1 MKQINIK
8 MTTDTQVSFTWIY
21 QSFGISNKIIAY
33 CFAYVKNK
41 DTNGIFYAG
50 VKYKGEYS
58 KLRQNRP
65 FLRNTAVK
73 RLIKKPIYCVYNPSK
88 DVISD
93 KKNRFNGFDY
103 ISKKDQKN
111 RKPKECISMGKFFIK
126 SGLGIYCDI
135 KNSDLKMLYNRDKS
149 NPYEIY
155 NSAMLTNKIENGHV
169 IHIKFGLILEGNGDI
184 LKSVNYRT
192 QGGYFSGK
200 NYEDLITL
208 RRNSNFFGQGKNR
221 YRLDDYENIPE
232 EYLLSLGI
240 NKKDHYEQP
249 RIEVKMD
256 NSYREMNIKYFK
268 AMLSN
273 KTRIH
278 IAFMKIDEWVNHLS
292 KTHKKDYSFTID
304 PNEDDIYCIGF
315 SIEDI
320 TKTNKKLG
328 PNGRRFMNKKIA
340 IDKMR
345 ERPHI
350 ISADFFKEMNIR
362 QLRMWFF
369 HRIPLLTENTNRL
382 HFEGNE
388 LHFEGSLMI
397 YETKKHSEYIMNYEL
412 TELRQQMGWFERL
425 IRNIFLI

>member
-1 MKQINIK
+1 
-8 MTTDTQVSFTWIY
+8 
-21 QSFGISNKIIAY
+21 
-33 CFAYVKNK
+33 
-41 DTNGIFYAG
+41 
-50 VKYKGEYS
+50 
-58 KLRQNRP
+58 
-65 FLRNTAVK
+65 
-73 RLIKKPIYCVYNPSK
+73 
-88 DVISD
+88 
-93 KKNRFNGFDY
+93 
-103 ISKKDQKN
+103 
-111 RKPKECISMGKFFIK
+111 
-126 SGLGIYCDI
+126 
-135 KNSDLKMLYNRDKS
+135 
-149 NPYEIY
+149 
-155 NSAMLTNKIENGHV
+155 
-169 IHIKFGLILEGNGDI
+169 
-184 LKSVNYRT
+184 
-192 QGGYFSGK
+192 
-200 NYEDLITL
+200 
-208 RRNSNFFGQGKNR
+208 
-221 YRLDDYENIPE
+221 
-232 EYLLSLGI
+232 
-240 NKKDHYEQP
+240 
-249 RIEVKMD
+249 
-256 NSYREMNIKYFK
+256 
-268 AMLSN
+268 
-273 KTRIH
+273 
-278 IAFMKIDEWVNHLS
+278 MKIDEWVNHLS

>member
-1 MKQINIK
+1 
-8 MTTDTQVSFTWIY
+8 MTTDTPVSFTWIY
-21 QSFGISNKIIAY
+21 QTVGKSKKIIAY

-41 DTNGIFYAG
+41 DTNGVFYAG
-50 VKYKGEYS
+50 VKYKGDGS

-73 RLIKKPIYCVYNPSK
+73 RLIKKPIYCVYNPVK

-93 KKNRFNGFDY
+93 KKNRFNGLDPKDP
-103 ISKKDQKN
+103 KKAP
-111 RKPKECISMGKFFIK
+111 RECISMGKFFIK

-135 KNSDLKMLYNRDKS
+135 KNSDLKMLYNRDKP

-155 NSAMLTNKIENGHV
+155 NSAILANKIENGH
-169 IHIKFGLILEGNGDI
+169 IIYIKFGFILEENGDV
-184 LKSVNYRT
+184 LKSVNSRT

-208 RRNSNFFGQGKNR
+208 RKNSKFFGQDKNR
-221 YRLDDYENIPE
+221 YRLDDYVKTSE

-249 RIEVKMD
+249 RVEVEMD
-256 NSYREMNIKYFK
+256 DSYREMNIKYFK

-273 KTRIH
+273 RTRLH
-278 IAFMKIDEWVNHLS
+278 MAFMKIDEWINHLS
-292 KTHKKDYSFTID
+292 KIHKKDYSFTTD
-304 PNEDDIYCIGF
+304 PNEDDIYCIGY

-320 TKTNKKLG
+320 TKTDKKLG
-328 PNGRRFMNKKIA
+328 PEGRRFMNKKIA

-350 ISADFFKEMNIR
+350 LSTEFFKEMNIR
-362 QLRMWFF
+362 DLRMWFF
-369 HRIPLLTENTNRL
+369 HRIPLLKESTNRL

-388 LHFEGSLMI
+388 LHFEGDLMI
-397 YETKKHSEYIMNYEL
+397 YETKKHSEYITNYQL
-412 TELRQQMGWFERL
+412 GAPKKMWWIERI
-425 IRNIFLI
+425 IRNFIGI